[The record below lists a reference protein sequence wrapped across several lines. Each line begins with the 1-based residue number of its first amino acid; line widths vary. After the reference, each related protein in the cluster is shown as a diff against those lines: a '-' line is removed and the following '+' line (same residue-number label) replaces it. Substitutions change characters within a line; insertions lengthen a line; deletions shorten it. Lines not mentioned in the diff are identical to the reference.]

1 MKSAYQAGSKSA
13 YYQEGLVGNA
23 FEAIGF
29 IHDHKNATENRLLF
43 KPIGGK
49 LVAYIG
55 VPYTEF
61 HTQADSNFHG
71 FETYF
76 KSVVLPTYREVPYA

>member
-1 MKSAYQAGSKSA
+1 MKSAHQAGSKSA
-13 YYQEGLVGNA
+13 YYKEGSLNNA

-29 IHDHKNATENRLLF
+29 ILDHKNAAENKLLL

-55 VPYTEF
+55 VPYAEF
-61 HTQADSNFHG
+61 HTQAEDNFHG

-76 KSVVLPTYREVPYA
+76 KSVVSPTYKETPYA